1 MNSIC
6 NFIPAKKS
14 GDHLRLIHFVYE
26 TELRRLKQPF
36 IQPLYYMYLVIRG
49 TGTLRIAG
57 GEHPLAVGTL
67 FFTFPGT
74 TYEIADGGNL
84 TYMYISFMGTR
95 GTELITESGIT
106 VQSPTYSGFDGVI
119 PFWRNAIQRINPQ
132 NANLLAESVMLYTL
146 SYLAGADGTAA
157 KTGAGD
163 SLESIVNY
171 IDNHYT
177 DPNLSLK
184 QIADIYAYTD
194 KYLSHLFKTKMN
206 INWSTYVNRLRVQH
220 ALRLIGDGE
229 RNLYDIAAASGYRDV
244 MYFSKVF
251 KKFMQRTP
259 REYISDLINKQISQI
274 GI

>member
-1 MNSIC
+1 MNTIC
-6 NFIPAKKS
+6 NFIPAKK
-14 GDHLRLIHFVYE
+14 GGENLRIIHFVYE
-26 TELRRLKQPF
+26 MELRRLKQPF
-36 IQPLYYMYLVIRG
+36 MQPLYYMFLVARG

-74 TYEIADGGNL
+74 TYEIIDIENL

-95 GTELITESGIT
+95 GTELINESGIT
-106 VQSPTYSGFDGVI
+106 MQNPTYSGFDGVI
-119 PFWRNAIQRINPQ
+119 PFWRNAILRINPQ
-132 NANLLAESVMLYTL
+132 NANLLTESVMLYTL
-146 SYLAGADGTAA
+146 SHLAGTDGTAV

-206 INWSTYVNRLRVQH
+206 INWSTYVNRLRIQH
-220 ALRLIGDGE
+220 ALRLINDGE
-229 RNLYDIAAASGYRDV
+229 RILYDIASASGYRDAL
-244 MYFSKVF
+244 YFSKVF
-251 KKFMQRTP
+251 KKFMNKTP
-259 REYISDLINKQISQI
+259 REYISDLIDKQLSRK
-274 GI
+274 